1 MMNSFIR
8 DKRKRQG
15 RAGRILAFLLLLM
28 SFTSQGLAASSPGT
42 RLEIEGIDGGKAIL
56 KLAAEPLRTMTAT
69 PFHLTLTDGAGNP
82 ITGAQVRC
90 DLTMPAMPM
99 PENRPA
105 VGERDGFYWG
115 EAVFTMAG
123 DWQAA
128 FQVAMPDRRLEILI
142 FDIDRVLLK

>member
-1 MMNSFIR
+1 MMKSSIR
-8 DKRKRQG
+8 EKRNRRG
-15 RAGRILAFLLLLM
+15 RTGQILASLFLLL
-28 SFTSQGLAASSPGT
+28 SFTNQGLAASSPGT

-82 ITGAQVRC
+82 IIGAQVRC

-105 VGERDGFYWG
+105 VREKDGFYWG
-115 EAVFTMAG
+115 EAIFTMAG

-128 FQVAMPDRRLEILI
+128 FQVAMPDGRLEILI
-142 FDIDRVLLK
+142 FDLERVLLK